1 MPIPSQKFEENDV
14 EMPRK
19 RAFQQQVL
27 VKRKP
32 EMVLEQSSVKKRRQN
47 SDELDAL
54 RKSNFELQQ
63 MCDALIHKVQT
74 LEYMLQMFRQKETT
88 IANRMVSAF

>member
-1 MPIPSQKFEENDV
+1 
-14 EMPRK
+14 
-19 RAFQQQVL
+19 
-27 VKRKP
+27 
-32 EMVLEQSSVKKRRQN
+32 MVLEQSSVKKRRQN

>member
-1 MPIPSQKFEENDV
+1 MKRKFEEDDI

-74 LEYMLQMFRQKETT
+74 LDYQSGHWP
-88 IANRMVSAF
+88 N

>member
-1 MPIPSQKFEENDV
+1 MKRKFEENDV

-63 MCDALIHKVQT
+63 MCEALIHKVQT

>member
-1 MPIPSQKFEENDV
+1 MKRKFEEDDI

-63 MCDALIHKVQT
+63 MCEALIHKVQT

>member
-1 MPIPSQKFEENDV
+1 MKRKFEQDDI

-27 VKRKP
+27 VKRTP

>member
-1 MPIPSQKFEENDV
+1 MKRKFEENDV

-63 MCDALIHKVQT
+63 MCEALIHKVQT

-88 IANRMVSAF
+88 ITNRMVSAF

>member
-1 MPIPSQKFEENDV
+1 MKRKFEEDDI

-19 RAFQQQVL
+19 RAFQQQAL

>member
-1 MPIPSQKFEENDV
+1 MKRKFEEDDI

>member
-1 MPIPSQKFEENDV
+1 MKRKFEEDDI

-27 VKRKP
+27 VKRQP
-32 EMVLEQSSVKKRRQN
+32 EMVLEQSSVKNRRLN

>member
-1 MPIPSQKFEENDV
+1 MKRKFEEDDI

-63 MCDALIHKVQT
+63 MCEALVHKVQT

>member
-1 MPIPSQKFEENDV
+1 MKRKFEENDV

-63 MCDALIHKVQT
+63 MCEALVHKVQT

>member
-1 MPIPSQKFEENDV
+1 MKRKFEENDV
-14 EMPRK
+14 EKPRK

-63 MCDALIHKVQT
+63 MCEALIHKVQT

-88 IANRMVSAF
+88 ITNRMVSAF

>member
-1 MPIPSQKFEENDV
+1 MKRKFEQDDI

-74 LEYMLQMFRQKETT
+74 LEYITQLQMFRQKETT

>member
-1 MPIPSQKFEENDV
+1 MKRKFEEDDI

-63 MCDALIHKVQT
+63 MCDALIYKVQT

>member
-1 MPIPSQKFEENDV
+1 MKRKFEENDV

-32 EMVLEQSSVKKRRQN
+32 EMGLEQSSVKKRRQN

-63 MCDALIHKVQT
+63 MCEALVHKVQT

>member
-1 MPIPSQKFEENDV
+1 
-14 EMPRK
+14 
-19 RAFQQQVL
+19 
-27 VKRKP
+27 
-32 EMVLEQSSVKKRRQN
+32 MVLEQSSVKKRRQN

-88 IANRMVSAF
+88 ITNRMVTAF

>member
-1 MPIPSQKFEENDV
+1 MKRKFEENDV
-14 EMPRK
+14 EKPRK

-63 MCDALIHKVQT
+63 MCEALIHKVQT

-88 IANRMVSAF
+88 LTNRMVSAF

>member
-1 MPIPSQKFEENDV
+1 MKRKFEEDDI

-19 RAFQQQVL
+19 RVFQQQVL

-63 MCDALIHKVQT
+63 MCEALIHKVQT

>member
-1 MPIPSQKFEENDV
+1 
-14 EMPRK
+14 
-19 RAFQQQVL
+19 
-27 VKRKP
+27 
-32 EMVLEQSSVKKRRQN
+32 MVLEQSSVKKRRQN

-88 IANRMVSAF
+88 ITNRMVSAF

>member
-1 MPIPSQKFEENDV
+1 MKRKFEEDDI

-63 MCDALIHKVQT
+63 MCEALIHKVQT

-88 IANRMVSAF
+88 ITNRMVSAF

>member
-1 MPIPSQKFEENDV
+1 
-14 EMPRK
+14 
-19 RAFQQQVL
+19 
-27 VKRKP
+27 
-32 EMVLEQSSVKKRRQN
+32 MVLEQSSVKKRRQN

-63 MCDALIHKVQT
+63 MCEALIHKVQT

-88 IANRMVSAF
+88 ITNRMVSAF

>member
-1 MPIPSQKFEENDV
+1 MKRKFEENAV
-14 EMPRK
+14 EIPRK
-19 RAFQQQVL
+19 RVFQQQVL
-27 VKRKP
+27 VKRKS
-32 EMVLEQSSVKKRRQN
+32 EMVLEQSSAKKRRQN

-63 MCDALIHKVQT
+63 MCEALIHKVQT
-74 LEYMLQMFRQKETT
+74 LEYMLQVFRQNETN

>member
-1 MPIPSQKFEENDV
+1 MKRKFEENDV

>member
-1 MPIPSQKFEENDV
+1 MKRKFEEDEI

-47 SDELDAL
+47 SDELGAL

>member
-1 MPIPSQKFEENDV
+1 MKRKFEQDDI